1 MILSKMLAPY
11 GSVKFLKLE
20 TKVGAK
26 APKKIILKYYILN
39 LILRILA

>member
-11 GSVKFLKLE
+11 GSVKFLKLA

-26 APKKIILKYYILN
+26 VGGVKAPK
-39 LILRILA
+39 